1 MVSLEVAQNEMRR
14 RGLIAQALIASKR
27 PELLDLYLTYQNE
40 AVAARRF
47 LDRNLNELKD
57 KAKILE
63 VGGGIL
69 SLAVQLASEGFTVT
83 TVEPVG
89 GGFGGI
95 PFMMEIFTEIA
106 RNEGLEFD
114 LLATPI
120 EDCKFDNSFD
130 FIFSINV
137 MEHLENPYSVLMQL
151 IEVLNKEGRYR
162 FFCPNYD
169 FPYEPHF
176 GKWLY
181 FRKNNAFYLQKN
193 RARTLM
199 VTNQETLG
207 LYQSLNF
214 LTLRKLKK
222 CSSKSQIRI
231 KSNRDAFYNILERVI
246 YDQNLSKRH
255 GRLAF
260 FVRVLHTLK
269 LHYFAKLIPTN
280 YQPIMDIEASKMS
293 I

>member
-1 MVSLEVAQNEMRR
+1 M
-14 RGLIAQALIASKR
+14 
-27 PELLDLYLTYQNE
+27 
-40 AVAARRF
+40 
-47 LDRNLNELKD
+47 ELKD
-57 KAKILE
+57 GAKILE

-69 SLAVQLASEGFTVT
+69 ALAVQLASEGFSVT

-89 GGFGGI
+89 DGFGEI
-95 PFMMEIFTEIA
+95 PFMMDVFTQIA
-106 RNEGLEFD
+106 NTESLKFN
-114 LLATPI
+114 LIPAPI
-120 EDCKFDNSFD
+120 EDCEFDHKFDL
-130 FIFSINV
+130 IFSINV
-137 MEHLENPYSVLMQL
+137 MEHLQNPCSVLIQL
-151 IEVLNKEGRYR
+151 VEVLDTEGKYR

-181 FRKNNAFYLQKN
+181 SRKNNAFYLQKN
-193 RARTLM
+193 RARSLM
-199 VTNQETLG
+199 IANQETLG

-222 CSSKSQIRI
+222 CSTQSRIRI
-231 KSNRDAFYNILERVI
+231 KSNCDAFYNILERVI
-246 YDQNLSKRH
+246 YDQKLSKRH

-280 YQPIMDIEASKMS
+280 YQPIMDIEASKLS

>member
-14 RGLIAQALIASKR
+14 RGQMAEALIAAEK

-40 AVAARRF
+40 AVAARKL
-47 LDRNLNELKD
+47 LDNSLSELNAGAE
-57 KAKILE
+57 ILE

-69 SLAVQLASEGFTVT
+69 ALAIQLASEGFTVT

-106 RNEGLEFD
+106 RNEGLDFD
-114 LLATPI
+114 LFATPI
-120 EDCKFDNSFD
+120 EDCKFDHSFD

-151 IEVLNKEGRYR
+151 IGILNSEGRYR

-176 GKWLY
+176 RKWLY

-207 LYQSLNF
+207 LYKSLNF

-231 KSNRDAFYNILERVI
+231 ASNRDAFYNILERVI

-260 FVRVLHTLK
+260 FVKVLWTLK
-269 LHYFAKLIPTN
+269 LHYLARLIPTN
-280 YQPIMDIEASKMS
+280 YQPIMDIEASKLS